1 MAAPSAHDRLPAVGL
16 PAADAICP
24 YLMSADRAWRSTVP
38 SRDLRCTA
46 VEPASLL
53 TQDKQRRLCLVAEHR
68 SCATFQAA
76 TGGGDLGSVVA
87 PRHPER
93 VVGPSGRPIVR
104 TAPVVLDNARLV
116 MALPAL
122 RLERGVAQAALIGLM
137 ALAFVAIL
145 LARLSVGTGT
155 PGAPGGVAG
164 VGAGATATP
173 ATTPTATAVAAAE
186 TDTPERT
193 LVPSDVEPS
202 AATPTEAAPSSTP
215 GATPEP
221 PEATPK
227 PETYKVKRGDTLSE
241 IAAEYGTTAR
251 KLMKLNDITDP
262 TKLRVGQVLELP

>member
-1 MAAPSAHDRLPAVGL
+1 MAAPSAHDRLSAAGL

-24 YLMSADRAWRSTVP
+24 YLMSADRAWRAAVP

-53 TQDKQRRLCLVAEHR
+53 TPDKQRRLCLVAEHR

-76 TGGGDLGSVVA
+76 AGDGDLGSVVV

-93 VVGPSGRPIVR
+93 TVGPSGRPIVR

-116 MALPAL
+116 MALPAM
-122 RLERGVAQAALIGLM
+122 RLERGVAQGALIGLM

-145 LARLSVGTGT
+145 FARLSVGADA
-155 PGAPGGVAG
+155 PGSPGGVAG

-173 ATTPTATAVAAAE
+173 TPSATAVAAAE
-186 TDTPERT
+186 TPTPERT
-193 LVPSDVEPS
+193 LVPSNVEPT
-202 AATPTEAAPSSTP
+202 AATPTEVAPSSAP
-215 GATPEP
+215 EATPEP
-221 PEATPK
+221 PEATSK